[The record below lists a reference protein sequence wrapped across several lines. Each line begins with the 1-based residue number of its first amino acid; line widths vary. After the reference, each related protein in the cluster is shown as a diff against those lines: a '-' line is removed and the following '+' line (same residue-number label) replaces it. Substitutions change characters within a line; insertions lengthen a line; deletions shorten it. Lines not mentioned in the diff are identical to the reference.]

1 MGSGVYPGG
10 VRPGGVC
17 PGVCL
22 QMRLPWSW
30 GASPLRR
37 TVSLTLLSTL
47 LLANLFFYLARPFSI
62 RPDVLSSVNT
72 SGSAGRS
79 CRTPHEAT
87 EVEATGNISLA
98 LNLTE
103 NEASGNTSG
112 SVERAWRS
120 PDEVTEVEVTEVEVT
135 RVEVTA
141 NNTLPPSLM
150 ETERRIRE
158 RVKLLRETCNG
169 LKKASQVKENTLDV
183 LVKARTELLED
194 HKVIVCQ
201 VLKAGST
208 AWNYLLAHRYNMT
221 DLIENK
227 LFYKV
232 LEVLKPTLKRFR
244 EATRSREFLKF
255 LVVRDPLERLLS
267 AYRDRILDTSHVSWQ
282 AHHFVPLI
290 LVKTRGISYAH
301 SDLYN
306 IDGSVKVVP
315 SFSEFLNF
323 IVDEEPQD
331 FDPHWMPVSQSCAP
345 CHIKYTDVVHTETFL
360 DDIQY
365 IMRKSG
371 LDTKVNASLL
381 MQNTNKG
388 RGNTQDLLT
397 NQYRAVGPELF
408 QRIVQKYKL
417 DFVLFGYDP
426 NRLFQ
431 HIWPNS
437 TFNWKD

>member
-10 VRPGGVC
+10 ARPGGVC

-227 LFYKV
+227 LFYN
-232 LEVLKPTLKRFR
+232 
-244 EATRSREFLKF
+244 
-255 LVVRDPLERLLS
+255 
-267 AYRDRILDTSHVSWQ
+267 
-282 AHHFVPLI
+282 
-290 LVKTRGISYAH
+290 YAH